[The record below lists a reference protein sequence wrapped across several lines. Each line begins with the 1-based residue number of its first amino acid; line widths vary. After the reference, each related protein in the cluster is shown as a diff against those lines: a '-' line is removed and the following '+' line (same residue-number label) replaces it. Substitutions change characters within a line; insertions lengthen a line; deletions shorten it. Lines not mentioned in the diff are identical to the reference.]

1 MLICKSI
8 GFRICFSFVQL
19 LAGTEKL
26 YLGNHNK
33 IEKPV
38 WFLKYLNILKY
49 TLNHNE
55 PYWTSISYNE
65 PQQAKRGTSFKE
77 PQQTNISHNQYQP
90 Y

>member
-55 PYWTSISYNE
+55 PY
-65 PQQAKRGTSFKE
+65 
-77 PQQTNISHNQYQP
+77 
-90 Y
+90 